1 MCFLPKKL
9 RKKQNEK
16 NYPKEGKEK
25 KKRLRSY
32 WALKTPK
39 LYLDQW
45 KSETNKCMSEHNTG
59 YLGAKVNVIKIAI
72 IV

>member
-25 KKRLRSY
+25 KKRQINPNMSYITINVSYCLKKKNRKPRSD
-32 WALKTPK
+32 A
-39 LYLDQW
+39 
-45 KSETNKCMSEHNTG
+45 
-59 YLGAKVNVIKIAI
+59 V
-72 IV
+72 

>member
-25 KKRLRSY
+25 KKRQIHPNMSY
-32 WALKTPK
+32 ITINVSYCFKKKKKKTPRS
-39 LYLDQW
+39 D
-45 KSETNKCMSEHNTG
+45 
-59 YLGAKVNVIKIAI
+59 AI
-72 IV
+72 

>member
-25 KKRLRSY
+25 KKRQINPNMSYIIINVSYCLKKKKKKKNRKPRSD
-32 WALKTPK
+32 A
-39 LYLDQW
+39 
-45 KSETNKCMSEHNTG
+45 
-59 YLGAKVNVIKIAI
+59 V
-72 IV
+72 